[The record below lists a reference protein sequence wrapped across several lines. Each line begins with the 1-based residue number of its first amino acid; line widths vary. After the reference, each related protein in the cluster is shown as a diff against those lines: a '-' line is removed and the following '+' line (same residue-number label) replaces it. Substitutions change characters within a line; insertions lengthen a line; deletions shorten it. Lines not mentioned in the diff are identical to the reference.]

1 MNRIHKAGII
11 LIDPNK
17 QVLITF
23 SKKSKKY
30 GFPKGSCE
38 SKDTSLFHTAAREF
52 EEETGYKLLVE
63 EPRLIYEIENNIYFI
78 IHASNRMED
87 YIIQTHQCIPD
98 SNEIEFIVWKPIN
111 DMLENQFLKNCNIGL
126 KTYLIEMKKIE
137 IDKKKYLQNIK
148 QS

>member
-1 MNRIHKAGII
+1 MNKLHKAGII
-11 LIDPNK
+11 LIDSKK

-63 EPRLIYEIENNIYFI
+63 EPKLIYEIENNIYFI
-78 IHASNRMED
+78 INASKRIED
-87 YIIQTHQCIPD
+87 YIIQTHETIPD
-98 SNEIEFIVWKPIN
+98 SDEIEFIVWKPIN
-111 DMLENQFLKNCNIGL
+111 DMLENHFVNNCNLGL
-126 KTYLIEMKKIE
+126 KSYLMEMKKI
-137 IDKKKYLQNIK
+137 KLHKRKYF
-148 QS
+148 